1 MMSDKRLGVKKSSVR
16 PSLIGRR
23 ARCVKCGKITR
34 SDWSLDFFTYQAG
47 QKFDEYYCGCQDKK
61 EEWYDD
67 AKAGGTSL
75 ALGSEEYKEFVRDQF
90 ENSTEKP
97 DDIDHVIL
105 EQNNVRDPN
114 AESREDKQKYEK
126 TETARRGYR
135 HREFKETQMKNI
147 RKRAMDAAS
156 LTDTKKDDKRARA
169 LPKGAEKALYDEGIT
184 ADEYDDVLIHTAI
197 GKYMT

>member
-97 DDIDHVIL
+97 DDMDHVIL

-135 HREFKETQMKNI
+135 NREFKETQMKNI

-184 ADEYDDVLIHTAI
+184 ADEYDEVLIHTAI

>member
-90 ENSTEKP
+90 ENSAEKP

-105 EQNNVRDPN
+105 EQNNVRNPN
-114 AESREDKQKYEK
+114 VESREDKQKYEK

-135 HREFKETQMKNI
+135 NREFKETQMKNI

-184 ADEYDDVLIHTAI
+184 ADEYDEVLIHTAI

>member
-75 ALGSEEYKEFVRDQF
+75 ALGSEEYEEFVRDQF

-114 AESREDKQKYEK
+114 VESREDKQKYEK

-135 HREFKETQMKNI
+135 NREFKETQMKNI

-184 ADEYDDVLIHTAI
+184 ADEYDEVLIHTAI

>member
-1 MMSDKRLGVKKSSVR
+1 MMSDKRLGVKKSSGR

-135 HREFKETQMKNI
+135 NREFKETQMTNI
-147 RKRAMDAAS
+147 RKRAMNAAS

-184 ADEYDDVLIHTAI
+184 ADEYDEVLIHTAI

>member
-97 DDIDHVIL
+97 DDINHVIL

-114 AESREDKQKYEK
+114 VESREDKQKYEK

-135 HREFKETQMKNI
+135 NREFKETQMKNI

-184 ADEYDDVLIHTAI
+184 ADEYDEVLIHTAI

>member
-97 DDIDHVIL
+97 DDLDHVIL

-114 AESREDKQKYEK
+114 VESREDKQKYEK

-135 HREFKETQMKNI
+135 NREFKETQMKNI

-184 ADEYDDVLIHTAI
+184 ADEYDEVLIHTAI

>member
-75 ALGSEEYKEFVRDQF
+75 ALGSEEYEEFVRDQF

-135 HREFKETQMKNI
+135 NREFKETQMKNI

-184 ADEYDDVLIHTAI
+184 ADEYDEVLIHTAI

>member
-47 QKFDEYYCGCQDKK
+47 QKFDEYYCGCHDKK

-135 HREFKETQMKNI
+135 NREFKETQMKNI

-184 ADEYDDVLIHTAI
+184 ADEYDEVLIHTAI

>member
-1 MMSDKRLGVKKSSVR
+1 MADKRLGVKSRTAR
-16 PSLIGRR
+16 PSLVGRR
-23 ARCVKCGKITR
+23 ARCIKCGRVVK
-34 SDWSLDFFTYQAG
+34 SDWSLDFFVYHG
-47 QKFDEYYCGCQDKK
+47 NEKFDEYYCGCESKK
-61 EEWYDD
+61 SEWYND

-75 ALGSEEYKEFVRDQF
+75 ALGSDEYEEFVRDQF

-114 AESREDKQKYEK
+114 VESREDKQKYEK

-135 HREFKETQMKNI
+135 NREFKETQMKNI

-184 ADEYDDVLIHTAI
+184 ADEYDEVLIHTAI

>member
-75 ALGSEEYKEFVRDQF
+75 ALGSEEYEEFVRDQF

-97 DDIDHVIL
+97 DDINHVIL

-135 HREFKETQMKNI
+135 NREFKETQMTNI
-147 RKRAMDAAS
+147 RKRAMNAAS

-184 ADEYDDVLIHTAI
+184 ADEYDEVLIHTAI

>member
-135 HREFKETQMKNI
+135 NREFKETQMKNI
-147 RKRAMDAAS
+147 RKRAMAAAS

-184 ADEYDDVLIHTAI
+184 ADEYDEVLIHTAI

>member
-105 EQNNVRDPN
+105 EQNNVRNPN
-114 AESREDKQKYEK
+114 VESREDKQKYEK

-135 HREFKETQMKNI
+135 NREFKETQITNI
-147 RKRAMDAAS
+147 RKRAMATAS

-184 ADEYDDVLIHTAI
+184 ADEYDEVLIHTAI

>member
-105 EQNNVRDPN
+105 EQNNVRNPN
-114 AESREDKQKYEK
+114 VESREDKQKYEK

-135 HREFKETQMKNI
+135 NREFKETQMKNI

-184 ADEYDDVLIHTAI
+184 ADEYDEVLIHTVI

>member
-114 AESREDKQKYEK
+114 VESREDKQKYEK

-135 HREFKETQMKNI
+135 NREFKETQMTNI
-147 RKRAMDAAS
+147 RKRAMAAAS

-184 ADEYDDVLIHTAI
+184 ADEYDEVLIHTAI

>member
-75 ALGSEEYKEFVRDQF
+75 ALVSEEYKEFVRDQF

-114 AESREDKQKYEK
+114 VESREDKQKYEK

-135 HREFKETQMKNI
+135 NREFKETQMKNI

-184 ADEYDDVLIHTAI
+184 ADEYDEVLIHTAI

>member
-135 HREFKETQMKNI
+135 NREFKETQMTNI
-147 RKRAMDAAS
+147 RKRAMAAAS

-184 ADEYDDVLIHTAI
+184 ADEYDEVLIHTAI

>member
-135 HREFKETQMKNI
+135 NREFKETQMKNI

-156 LTDTKKDDKRARA
+156 LTKKKKDDKRARA

-184 ADEYDDVLIHTAI
+184 ADEYDEVLIHTAI

>member
-75 ALGSEEYKEFVRDQF
+75 ALGSEEYEEFVRDQF

-97 DDIDHVIL
+97 DDMDHVIL

-135 HREFKETQMKNI
+135 NREFKETQMKNI

-184 ADEYDDVLIHTAI
+184 ADEYDEVLIHTAI

>member
-114 AESREDKQKYEK
+114 VESREDKQKYEK

-135 HREFKETQMKNI
+135 NREFKETQMKNI

-184 ADEYDDVLIHTAI
+184 ADEYDEVLIHTAI

>member
-75 ALGSEEYKEFVRDQF
+75 ALGSEEYREFVRDQF

-97 DDIDHVIL
+97 DDINHVIL

-114 AESREDKQKYEK
+114 VESREDKQKYEK

-135 HREFKETQMKNI
+135 NREFKETQMKNI

-184 ADEYDDVLIHTAI
+184 ADEYDEVLIHTAI

>member
-1 MMSDKRLGVKKSSVR
+1 MMSDKRLGGKKSSVR

-114 AESREDKQKYEK
+114 VESREDKQKYEK

-135 HREFKETQMKNI
+135 NREFKETQMKNI

-184 ADEYDDVLIHTAI
+184 ADEYDEVLIHTAI

>member
-75 ALGSEEYKEFVRDQF
+75 ALGSEEYEEFVRDQF

-97 DDIDHVIL
+97 DDINHVIL

-135 HREFKETQMKNI
+135 NREFKETQITNI

-184 ADEYDDVLIHTAI
+184 ADEYDEVLIHTAI

>member
-135 HREFKETQMKNI
+135 NREFKETQITNI
-147 RKRAMDAAS
+147 RKRAMAAAS

-184 ADEYDDVLIHTAI
+184 ADEYDEVLIHTAI

>member
-114 AESREDKQKYEK
+114 VESREDKQKYEK

-135 HREFKETQMKNI
+135 NREFKETQMKNI

>member
-23 ARCVKCGKITR
+23 ARCVKCGKVTR

-67 AKAGGTSL
+67 VKAGGTSL

-114 AESREDKQKYEK
+114 VESREDKQKYEK

-135 HREFKETQMKNI
+135 NREFKETQMKNI

-184 ADEYDDVLIHTAI
+184 ADEYDEVLIHTAI

>member
-75 ALGSEEYKEFVRDQF
+75 ALGSEEYEEFVRDQF

-135 HREFKETQMKNI
+135 NREFKETQMTNI
-147 RKRAMDAAS
+147 RKRAMNAAS

-184 ADEYDDVLIHTAI
+184 ADEYDEVLIHTAI

>member
-75 ALGSEEYKEFVRDQF
+75 ALGSEEYEEFVRDQF

-97 DDIDHVIL
+97 DDINHVIL

-135 HREFKETQMKNI
+135 NREFKETQMKNI

>member
-114 AESREDKQKYEK
+114 VESREDKQKYEK

-135 HREFKETQMKNI
+135 NREFKETQTKNI

-184 ADEYDDVLIHTAI
+184 ADEYDEVLIHTAI

>member
-135 HREFKETQMKNI
+135 NREFKETQMKNI

-184 ADEYDDVLIHTAI
+184 ADEYDEVLIHTAI

>member
-135 HREFKETQMKNI
+135 NREFKETQITNI
-147 RKRAMDAAS
+147 RKRAMATAS

-184 ADEYDDVLIHTAI
+184 ADEYDEVLIHTAI

>member
-105 EQNNVRDPN
+105 EQNNVRNPN
-114 AESREDKQKYEK
+114 VESREDKQKYEK

-135 HREFKETQMKNI
+135 NREFKETQMKNI

-184 ADEYDDVLIHTAI
+184 ADEYDEVLIHTAI

>member
-135 HREFKETQMKNI
+135 NREFKETQMTNI
-147 RKRAMDAAS
+147 RKRAMAAAS

-169 LPKGAEKALYDEGIT
+169 LPKGAEKALYDEVIT
-184 ADEYDDVLIHTAI
+184 ADEYDEVLIHTAI